1 MPVSPDQLV
10 SYFKKNLVNIMG
22 DPPVQAIRQGV
33 TCMLRTAQGPLSSGS
48 ISQTSPNAHPDAQDS
63 SPAAIPALSGAILMT
78 GRLYLDLGVA
88 GR

>member
-1 MPVSPDQLV
+1 
-10 SYFKKNLVNIMG
+10 
-22 DPPVQAIRQGV
+22 
-33 TCMLRTAQGPLSSGS
+33 MLCAAQGPLSSGS

>member
-1 MPVSPDQLV
+1 
-10 SYFKKNLVNIMG
+10 
-22 DPPVQAIRQGV
+22 
-33 TCMLRTAQGPLSSGS
+33 MLRTAQGPLSSGS
-48 ISQTSPNAHPDAQDS
+48 IPQTSPNAHPDAQDS